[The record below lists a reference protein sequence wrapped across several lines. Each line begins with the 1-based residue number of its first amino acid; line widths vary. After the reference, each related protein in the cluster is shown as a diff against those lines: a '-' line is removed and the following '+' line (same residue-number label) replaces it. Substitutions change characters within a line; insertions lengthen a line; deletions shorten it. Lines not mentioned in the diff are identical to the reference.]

1 MWQRVQTVFLA
12 VAVISLLASL
22 VFPIWSI
29 EVNGDH
35 TVLTSFYRMTS
46 SKGESGQGTVYS
58 YLPYSITA
66 MLSVA
71 AITLAIM
78 GILKYNNRMTQMKIG
93 ALNSFFLV
101 GVILAAVYFSNDL
114 IKTMDAGTGAYG
126 LGMWLPGVAVLCN
139 LLANR
144 FIRKDEKL
152 VRDSNRLR

>member
-46 SKGESGQGTVYS
+46 SKGESGQGAVYS

-101 GVILAAVYFSNDL
+101 GVILAEVYFSNDL